1 MVNSRRDEG
10 DEMKLF
16 PIEERQAVVSEIENI
31 RISLEMIV
39 TKRALSENERNRI
52 YIIIDDLREM
62 EKP

>member
-1 MVNSRRDEG
+1 
-10 DEMKLF
+10 MKLF